1 MSTRLIARSQ
11 DLQRLRDEGYEV
23 EVRSGFLIVRS
34 VPYVTPTRT
43 IARGIVVTDLALNDD
58 ITQTPKDH
66 QVWFAGEHPCTA
78 AGAPIAALGAQPCA
92 QTLCEGVA
100 VNFRF
105 SSKRPGGY
113 PDYHAKITQYVQM
126 LEHPAGALQPDDASV
141 TARTFRPIETTE
153 EESVFLYTDSASSR
167 AGIVRVS
174 EKLAMSKVAI
184 VGLGGTGSYVLDLV
198 AKTSVRGIHLFDGDE
213 FLQHNAFR
221 APGAAS
227 LENLR
232 ARRSKVQYY
241 ADVYGVM
248 RRGVIPHPEFID
260 ENNLDHLA
268 GFDFVFVCV
277 DRASAR
283 KLISD
288 FLQAQGTP
296 FVDVGMELQL
306 IEEAAHLIGTC
317 RITLSTSQKRDHFP
331 RHVSLAGDVANDVYA
346 TNIQVADMNAL
357 NAALAVLKWKKFCD
371 FYQDC
376 YREHQS
382 VYAINAHQLTRDETA
397 TT

>member
-1 MSTRLIARSQ
+1 MSTRLIARSP

-23 EVRSGFLIVRS
+23 EVRNGFLIVHS
-34 VPYVTPTRT
+34 VPYVTPSRR
-43 IARGIVVTDLALNDD
+43 IERALVVTDLALNDD

-66 QVWFAGEHPCTA
+66 QVWFAGEHPCSTA
-78 AGAPIAALGAQPCA
+78 GVPIAALGAQPCA

-105 SSKRPGGY
+105 SSKRPEGY

-126 LEHPAGALQPDDASV
+126 LEHHARALQPDDSSV

-153 EESVFLYTDSASSR
+153 EESVFLYADSASSR
-167 AGIVRVS
+167 AGIVRAS
-174 EKLAMSKVAI
+174 EKLAMNKVAI
-184 VGLGGTGSYVLDLV
+184 VGLGGSGAYLLDLV
-198 AKTSVRGIHLFDGDE
+198 AKSPMREIHLFDGDR

-227 LENLR
+227 LDDLR
-232 ARRSKVQYY
+232 AQRSKVQYY
-241 ADVYGVM
+241 TDVYSRM
-248 RRGVIPHPEFID
+248 RRGVIPHPEYID
-260 ENNLDHLA
+260 DNTVIHLA

-288 FLQAQGTP
+288 FLHAQGTP
-296 FVDVGMELQL
+296 FIDVGMELQL
-306 IEEAAHLIGTC
+306 IDEAAHLIGTC
-317 RITLSTSQKRDHFP
+317 RVTLSTSQKRDHFP
-331 RHVSLAGDVANDVYA
+331 RHVSLEGDVADDVYA
-346 TNIQVADMNAL
+346 SNIQIADMNAL
-357 NAALAVLKWKKFCD
+357 NAALAVVKWKKFCD

-376 YREHQS
+376 YHEYQS
-382 VYAINAHQLTRDETA
+382 AYAINAHQLTRDETA
-397 TT
+397 TA